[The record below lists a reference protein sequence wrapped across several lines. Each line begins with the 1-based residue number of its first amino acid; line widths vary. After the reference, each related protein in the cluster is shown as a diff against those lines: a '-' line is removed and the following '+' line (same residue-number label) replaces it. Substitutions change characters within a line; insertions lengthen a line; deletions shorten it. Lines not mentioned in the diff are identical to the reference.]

1 MKISV
6 SLISKSVVLVFTIY
20 TFLSL
25 VIEYEVQDVSSTII
39 NESSFTSIN
48 PSILINTTKVSNCIP
63 QDIIDNNGNNNSTAL
78 SKTESNKTN
87 EAIIPIMRLQVFV
100 KFLEY
105 QIRSPA
111 LNIMVINLKYP
122 VNQTILMKMVLR

>member
-39 NESSFTSIN
+39 NESSFKSIN

-63 QDIIDNNGNNNSTAL
+63 QDIVDNTGSNNSIAL

-87 EAIIPIMRLQVFV
+87 E
-100 KFLEY
+100 
-105 QIRSPA
+105 S
-111 LNIMVINLKYP
+111 NIE
-122 VNQTILMKMVLR
+122 

>member
-25 VIEYEVQDVSSTII
+25 VIEYEVQDISSTII
-39 NESSFTSIN
+39 NESSYTSIN

-63 QDIIDNNGNNNSTAL
+63 QDIIDNNGSINSTVL
-78 SKTESNKTN
+78 PKTESNKTDEVNINN
-87 EAIIPIMRLQVFV
+87 ETTGICKILRVSNSISCT
-100 KFLEY
+100 EY
-105 QIRSPA
+105 
-111 LNIMVINLKYP
+111 NG
-122 VNQTILMKMVLR
+122 NQS